1 MNAKDS
7 REWHRLFNAALN
19 DQLDDA
25 EKGQVASLLKSNA
38 EARQLWFLYSDI
50 ECSLPEQK
58 PLVQTAS
65 RQRTRSWFSWI
76 PLTAAAAGLVV
87 GLFSASVA
95 FALGIPKP
103 VLLGLHLFNPT
114 FEETSMSRLS
124 PETAKRFGVWN
135 GSGEIVST
143 RSGVSPADGSQMLQ
157 FHPSIPK
164 RAPWGAIT
172 SSAKVAQ
179 IVDLREWRDQLKD
192 GNALAQWSAKFNSGP
207 QADPRNTTF
216 RVDVRAY
223 SGELSILERPFAE
236 REDQELAH
244 SVSKALDDDNVSTWQ
259 MASGKLLVPP
269 EADFLVIELKLFQAD
284 RSGGQIEIP
293 HTQQFVD
300 DVCFSLISDP
310 RQSPKLP

>member
-1 MNAKDS
+1 MNANDS
-7 REWHRLFNAALN
+7 GEWHRLFSAALN

-25 EKGQVASLLKSNA
+25 DKEQVASLLKYNA

-58 PLVQTAS
+58 PPAQAAS

-95 FALGIPKP
+95 FALGLPKP
-103 VLLGLHLFNPT
+103 VLLGFHLLNPT

-143 RSGVSPADGSQMLQ
+143 RSGVSPPHGSQMLQ

-172 SSAKVAQ
+172 SSANVSQ

-207 QADPRNTTF
+207 QVDPRKATF

-223 SGELSILERPFAE
+223 SGELSILERTFAE

-244 SVSKALDDDNVSTWQ
+244 SVSKALDDADVSTWQ

-269 EADFLVIELKLFQAD
+269 ETDFLLIELKLFQAD

-293 HTQQFVD
+293 PVQQFVD
-300 DVCFSLISDP
+300 DVRFSLISDP
-310 RQSPKLP
+310 RKSAKLP